1 MRQLLTCE
9 LVCQLSAAVTSLE
22 HMTSQ
27 TTIDT
32 TGPGDKAPAAPSDLS
47 PASGLRGHPWFTLIT
62 VAVGVMMVALDGTIV
77 AIANPAIQ
85 KDLKASFADVQWITN
100 GYFLALA
107 VSLITAGKLG
117 DRFGHRQTFLIG
129 VVGFAA
135 ASGAIGLSSSIAA
148 VVTFRVFQGLFGA
161 LLMPAALGLLRA
173 TFPAEKLN
181 MAIGIWGM
189 VIGAST
195 AGGPILGGVLVEH
208 VNWQSVFF
216 INVPVGAI
224 ALVLG
229 LLILL
234 DHRAALGRGP
244 LNEHSASRSFDI
256 LGIVLLSGAMFCL
269 VWALIKAPTWGW
281 GDGRTWTF
289 IAVSVVGFALF
300 SFWET
305 KVKEPLIP
313 LGLFRS
319 VPLSAGVVLMVL
331 MAIAFMGGLFFVTF
345 YLQNVHGMKPI
356 DAGLHLLP
364 LTGMMIVGSPLAG
377 AMITKLGPRIPLAG
391 GMAATAIAMYGM
403 STLQTDTGSAVMSL
417 WFALLGLGLAP
428 VMVGAT
434 EVIVGNAP
442 MELSGVAGGLQQAAM
457 QIGGSLGTAV
467 LGAVMAS
474 KVDGD
479 LAANWKDAGLPPL
492 TPTQLDQASEAVQ
505 VGVAPVAKGTPEAI
519 AAKIADVAHD
529 TFISGMSLASLVACS
544 VAVVAVF
551 VALLTKRGENAEA
564 GAGAAH
570 I

>member
-1 MRQLLTCE
+1 
-9 LVCQLSAAVTSLE
+9 
-22 HMTSQ
+22 MTSQ

-32 TGPGDKAPAAPSDLS
+32 TGPGGGTPATPSDAT
-47 PASGLRGHPWFTLIT
+47 PGKGLRGHPWLTLIT

-85 KDLKASFADVQWITN
+85 KDLGATFAQVQWITN

-135 ASGAIGLSSSIAA
+135 ASGAIGLSDSIAL
-148 VVTFRVFQGLFGA
+148 VVTFRVLQGLFGA

-216 INVPVGAI
+216 INVPVGVLAV
-224 ALVLG
+224 VLG
-229 LLILL
+229 VLILL
-234 DHRAALGRGP
+234 DHRAENAP
-244 LNEHSASRSFDI
+244 RSFDI
-256 LGIVLLSGAMFCL
+256 LGIALLSTAVFCL
-269 VWALIKAPTWGW
+269 VWALIKAPPSEWGW
-281 GDGRTWTF
+281 GDPKTIGF
-289 IAVSVVGFALF
+289 LGASVLGFALF
-300 SFWET
+300 AFWET

-313 LGLFRS
+313 LALFRS
-319 VPLSAGVVLMVL
+319 VALSAGVVLMVL

-345 YLQNVHGMKPI
+345 YLQNVHGMSPI

-377 AMITKLGPRIPLAG
+377 VMITKFGPRIPLAG
-391 GMAATAIAMYGM
+391 GMALTAIAMYGM
-403 STLQTDTGSAVMSL
+403 STLETDTGSAIMSL

-474 KVDGD
+474 KVNSD
-479 LAANWKDAGLPPL
+479 LAGNWAKAGLPPL
-492 TPTQLDQASEAVQ
+492 TPEQEHQASEAVQ
-505 VGVAPVAKGTPEAI
+505 VGVPPVAPGTPDAI
-519 AAKIADVAHD
+519 AAKITGVAHD
-529 TFISGMSLASLVACS
+529 TFISGMSAASLVAAG
-544 VAVVAVF
+544 VAVVAVL
-551 VALLTKRGENAEA
+551 VAFLTKRGENAGA

>member
-1 MRQLLTCE
+1 
-9 LVCQLSAAVTSLE
+9 
-22 HMTSQ
+22 MTSQ
-27 TTIDT
+27 TTIDK
-32 TGPGDKAPAAPSDLS
+32 TGSGGDAPAVPSDAA
-47 PASGLRGHPWFTLIT
+47 PAKGLRGHPWFTLIT

-85 KDLKASFADVQWITN
+85 KDLGATFAEVQWITN

-135 ASGAIGLSSSIAA
+135 ASGAIGMSDSIAL

-216 INVPVGAI
+216 INVPVGILAV
-224 ALVLG
+224 VLG
-229 LLILL
+229 VLILL
-234 DHRAALGRGP
+234 DHRAEKAP
-244 LNEHSASRSFDI
+244 RSFDI
-256 LGIVLLSGAMFCL
+256 LGIALLSAAMFCL
-269 VWALIKAPTWGW
+269 VWALIKAPEWGW
-281 GDGRTWTF
+281 GDGKTWAF
-289 IAVSVVGFALF
+289 IATSVIGFALF
-300 SFWET
+300 GFWET
-305 KVKEPLIP
+305 KVREPLIP
-313 LGLFRS
+313 LALFRS

-345 YLQNVHGMKPI
+345 YLQNVHGMSPI

-377 AMITKLGPRIPLAG
+377 AMITKFGPRVPLAG
-391 GMAATAIAMYGM
+391 GMALTAIAMYGM
-403 STLQTDTGSAVMSL
+403 STLATDTGSGIMSV

-474 KVDGD
+474 KVDSD
-479 LAANWKDAGLPPL
+479 LAGNWADAGLPAL
-492 TPTQLDQASEAVQ
+492 TPAQEAQASEAVQ
-505 VGVAPVAKGTPEAI
+505 VGVAPVAPGTPDAI
-519 AAKIADVAHD
+519 VTKITDVAHD
-529 TFISGMSLASLVACS
+529 TFISGMSLASLVAAGVAL
-544 VAVVAVF
+544 VAVAVAF
-551 VALLTKRGENAEA
+551 LTKRGENAEA

>member
-1 MRQLLTCE
+1 
-9 LVCQLSAAVTSLE
+9 
-22 HMTSQ
+22 MTSQ
-27 TTIDT
+27 TTIKT
-32 TGPGDKAPAAPSDLS
+32 TGPGGEAPAAPSDAT
-47 PASGLRGHPWFTLIT
+47 PTEGLRGHPWFTLIT

-85 KDLKASFADVQWITN
+85 KDLSASFAEVQWITN

-135 ASGAIGLSSSIAA
+135 ASGAIGLSDSIAL
-148 VVTFRVFQGLFGA
+148 VVVFRVLQGLFGA

-195 AGGPILGGVLVEH
+195 AGGPILGGVLVER

-216 INVPVGAI
+216 INVPVGILAV
-224 ALVLG
+224 VLG
-229 LLILL
+229 VLILL
-234 DHRAALGRGP
+234 DHRAENAP
-244 LNEHSASRSFDI
+244 RSFDI
-256 LGIVLLSGAMFCL
+256 PGIALLSTAVFCL
-269 VWALIKAPTWGW
+269 VWALIKAPPSEWGW
-281 GDGRTWTF
+281 GDPKTLGF
-289 IAVSVVGFALF
+289 LGASVLGFVLF
-300 SFWET
+300 AFWES

-319 VPLSAGVVLMVL
+319 VALSAGVVLMVL

-345 YLQNVHGMKPI
+345 YLQNVHGMSPI

-377 AMITKLGPRIPLAG
+377 AMITKLGPRVPLAG
-391 GMAATAIAMYGM
+391 GMALTAIAMYGM
-403 STLQTDTGSAVMSL
+403 STLETDTGSGVMSL

-474 KVDGD
+474 KVDSD
-479 LAANWKDAGLPPL
+479 LAGNWTSAGLPPL
-492 TPTQLDQASEAVQ
+492 TEAQRAQASEAVQ
-505 VGVAPVAKGTPEAI
+505 VGVAPLAPGTPNPI
-519 AAKIADVAHD
+519 AAKITDVAHD
-529 TFISGMSLASLVACS
+529 TFISGMSAASLVAAG

-551 VALLTKRGENAEA
+551 VAFLTKRGANAEA

>member
-1 MRQLLTCE
+1 
-9 LVCQLSAAVTSLE
+9 
-22 HMTSQ
+22 MTSQ
-27 TTIDT
+27 TTIDKAGAGD
-32 TGPGDKAPAAPSDLS
+32 GPPSAPSGAT
-47 PASGLRGHPWFTLIT
+47 PGKGLRGHPWFTLVT

-77 AIANPAIQ
+77 AIANPAIGE
-85 KDLKASFADVQWITN
+85 DLGASWSDLQWITN
-100 GYFLALA
+100 AYFLALA

-129 VVGFAA
+129 VAGFAVSSA
-135 ASGAIGLSSSIAA
+135 AIGLSEGITM
-148 VVTFRVFQGLFGA
+148 VIVFRVFQGLFGA

-216 INVPVGAI
+216 INVPVGILAV
-224 ALVLG
+224 ALGVW
-229 LLILL
+229 ILL
-234 DHRAALGRGP
+234 DHRAENAP
-244 LNEHSASRSFDI
+244 RSFDL
-256 LGIVLLSGAMFCL
+256 LGIALLSAAVFCL
-269 VWALIKAPTWGW
+269 VWAIIKAPEWGW
-281 GDGRTWTF
+281 GDFGTWTF
-289 IAVSVVGFALF
+289 IIGSVVGFGIFA
-300 SFWET
+300 FWET
-305 KVKEPLIP
+305 KVKEPLVP
-313 LGLFRS
+313 LTLFRS

-345 YLQNVHGMKPI
+345 YLQGVRGLGPV

-377 AMITKLGPRIPLAG
+377 VMITKVGPRIPLAF
-391 GMAATAIAMYGM
+391 GMALTALAMYGM
-403 STLQTDTGSAVMSL
+403 STLDTDTGSAVMSL
-417 WFALLGLGLAP
+417 WFAVLGLGLAP

-442 MELSGVAGGLQQAAM
+442 LELSGVAGGLQQAAM
-457 QIGGSLGTAV
+457 QVGGSLGTAV

-479 LAANWKDAGLPPL
+479 LPGNWADAGLP
-492 TPTQLDQASEAVQ
+492 QLDPEQTEQAAELVQ
-505 VGVAPVAKGTPEAI
+505 KGGAPVPPGAPEQI
-519 AAKIADVAHD
+519 ASKITDVAHD
-529 TFISGMSLASLVACS
+529 TFISGMSLASLTAAG

-551 VALLTKRGENAEA
+551 VAFLTKRGENAEA
-564 GAGAAH
+564 GAGVGH

>member
-1 MRQLLTCE
+1 
-9 LVCQLSAAVTSLE
+9 
-22 HMTSQ
+22 MTSQ
-27 TTIDT
+27 TTVDKA
-32 TGPGDKAPAAPSDLS
+32 DKAPEPVFVPAP
-47 PASGLRGHPWFTLIT
+47 AKGLRGHPWLTLFS
-62 VAVGVMMVALDGTIV
+62 VAIGVMMVALDGTIV

-85 KDLKASFADVQWITN
+85 KDLGASFADVQWITN

-107 VSLITAGKLG
+107 VTLITAGKLG

-135 ASGAIGLSSSIAA
+135 ASGAIGLSDSIAL

-195 AGGPILGGVLVEH
+195 AGGPILGGLLVQH
-208 VNWQSVFF
+208 VSWQSVFF
-216 INVPVGAI
+216 INVPVGII

-229 LLILL
+229 LLILR
-234 DHRAALGRGP
+234 DHRAENAP
-244 LNEHSASRSFDI
+244 RSFDI
-256 LGIVLLSGAMFCL
+256 LGIALLSGAMFCL

-281 GDGRTWTF
+281 GDGLTWTF
-289 IAVSVVGFALF
+289 LAVSVLCFALF
-300 SFWET
+300 AIWET
-305 KVKEPLIP
+305 RVKEPLIP
-313 LGLFRS
+313 LALFRS

-345 YLQNVHGMKPI
+345 YLQNVHGMSPV
-356 DAGLHLLP
+356 DSGLHLLP

-377 AMITKLGPRIPLAG
+377 AMITKVGPRIPLAG
-391 GMAATAIAMYGM
+391 GMLLTAVAMYGM
-403 STLQTDTGSAVMSL
+403 STLESGTGSGAMSL

-474 KVDGD
+474 KVDND
-479 LAANWKDAGLPPL
+479 LAGNWTDAKLPPL
-492 TPTQLDQASEAVQ
+492 TPAQLDQASEAVQ
-505 VGVAPVAKGTPEAI
+505 VGVGPVPKGTPAGLAE
-519 AAKIADVAHD
+519 KITSVAHD
-529 TFISGMSLASLVACS
+529 TFISGMSLACLVAAG
-544 VAVVAVF
+544 VAVVAIF
-551 VALLTKRGENAEA
+551 VALLTKRGTNAEA

>member
-1 MRQLLTCE
+1 
-9 LVCQLSAAVTSLE
+9 
-22 HMTSQ
+22 MTSQ
-27 TTIDT
+27 TIDT
-32 TGPGDKAPAAPSDLS
+32 TGAGDGASRSPSDQP
-47 PASGLRGHPWFTLIT
+47 PASGLRGHPWLTLLT

-85 KDLKASFADVQWITN
+85 ADLKASFADVQWITN

-107 VSLITAGKLG
+107 VALITAGKLG

-148 VVTFRVFQGLFGA
+148 VVTFRVCQGLFGA

-216 INVPVGAI
+216 INVPVGVL

-229 LLILL
+229 VLILL
-234 DHRAALGRGP
+234 DHRAENAP
-244 LNEHSASRSFDI
+244 RSFDV
-256 LGIVLLSGAMFCL
+256 LGIALLSAAMFCL

-281 GDGRTWTF
+281 GDGLTWTF
-289 IAVSVVGFALF
+289 IAVSLVGFVLF
-300 SFWET
+300 AVWET

-313 LGLFRS
+313 LALFRS
-319 VPLSAGVVLMVL
+319 VALSAGVVLMVL

-345 YLQNVHGMKPI
+345 YLQNVHGMSPI

-391 GMAATAIAMYGM
+391 GMASVAIAMFGM
-403 STLQTDTGSAVMSL
+403 STLETDTGSAVMSL

-479 LAANWKDAGLPPL
+479 LAANWKDAGLPAL
-492 TPTQLDQASEAVQ
+492 TPAQLDQASEAVQ

-519 AAKIADVAHD
+519 VAKITDVAHD
-529 TFISGMSLASLVACS
+529 TFISGMSLASLVAAG

-564 GAGAAH
+564 GAGVGH

>member
-1 MRQLLTCE
+1 
-9 LVCQLSAAVTSLE
+9 
-22 HMTSQ
+22 MTSQ
-27 TTIDT
+27 TTVDK
-32 TGPGDKAPAAPSDLS
+32 TGPGDKAPVVPSD
-47 PASGLRGHPWFTLIT
+47 PTTNQGRGLRGHPWFTLLT

-77 AIANPAIQ
+77 AIANPVIAD
-85 KDLKASFADVQWITN
+85 DLKASFAEVQWITN
-100 GYFLALA
+100 AYFLALA
-107 VSLITAGKLG
+107 VTLITAGKLG

-135 ASGAIGLSSSIAA
+135 ASGAIGLSDSVAF
-148 VVTFRVFQGLFGA
+148 VVVFRVFQGLFGA

-195 AGGPILGGVLVEH
+195 AGGPILGGFLVEN
-208 VNWQSVFF
+208 VSWQSVFW
-216 INVPVGAI
+216 INVPVGILAV
-224 ALVLG
+224 ALG
-229 LLILL
+229 AWILL
-234 DHRAALGRGP
+234 DHRAENAP
-244 LNEHSASRSFDI
+244 RSFDI
-256 LGIVLLSGAMFCL
+256 LGIALLSGAMFCL

-281 GDGRTWTF
+281 GDGLTWTF
-289 IAVSVVGFALF
+289 VVASVAGFGFFAL
-300 SFWET
+300 WET

-345 YLQNVHGMKPI
+345 YLQNVHGMSPI

-377 AMITKLGPRIPLAG
+377 AIITKAGPRVPLAG
-391 GMAATAIAMYGM
+391 GMALTAIAMYGM
-403 STLQTDTGSAVMSL
+403 STLETDTGSAVMSL

-442 MELSGVAGGLQQAAM
+442 LELSGVAGGLQQAAM

-479 LAANWKDAGLPPL
+479 LPGNWTDAGLPPL
-492 TPTQLDQASEAVQ
+492 TEAQLGQASEAVQ
-505 VGVAPVAKGTPEAI
+505 VGVPPVAEGTPPEI
-519 AAKIADVAHD
+519 AAKIATVAHD
-529 TFISGMSLASLVACS
+529 TFMSGMSLASLVAAG
-544 VAVVAVF
+544 VAAIAVLVAF
-551 VALLTKRGENAEA
+551 LTKRGENVEA

>member
-1 MRQLLTCE
+1 
-9 LVCQLSAAVTSLE
+9 
-22 HMTSQ
+22 MTSQ
-27 TTIDT
+27 TTVDK
-32 TGPGDKAPAAPSDLS
+32 TGSGDQAPAAPSD
-47 PASGLRGHPWFTLIT
+47 PTPGQGRGLRGHPWFTLLT

-77 AIANPAIQ
+77 AIANPAIAD
-85 KDLKASFADVQWITN
+85 DLKASFAEVQWITN
-100 GYFLALA
+100 AYFLALA
-107 VSLITAGKLG
+107 VTLITAGKLG

-135 ASGAIGLSSSIAA
+135 ASGAIGLSDSVAF

-195 AGGPILGGVLVEH
+195 AGGPILGGFLVEN
-208 VNWQSVFF
+208 VSWQSVFW
-216 INVPVGAI
+216 INVPVGVLAV
-224 ALVLG
+224 ALGVG
-229 LLILL
+229 ILL
-234 DHRAALGRGP
+234 DHRAENAP
-244 LNEHSASRSFDI
+244 RSFDI
-256 LGIVLLSGAMFCL
+256 PGIALLSGAMFCL
-269 VWALIKAPTWGW
+269 VWALIKAPEWGW
-281 GDGRTWTF
+281 GSGTTWTF
-289 IAVSVVGFALF
+289 VAASLVLFALF
-300 SFWET
+300 AFWET
-305 KVKEPLIP
+305 RVKEPLIP

-345 YLQNVHGMKPI
+345 YLQNVHGMSPI

-377 AMITKLGPRIPLAG
+377 ALITKAGPRIPLAG
-391 GMAATAIAMYGM
+391 GMALTAIAMYGM
-403 STLQTDTGSAVMSL
+403 STLETDTGSAVMSL

-442 MELSGVAGGLQQAAM
+442 LELSGVAGGLQQAAM

-479 LAANWKDAGLPPL
+479 LPGNWADAGLPPL
-492 TPTQLDQASEAVQ
+492 TGTQLDQASEAVQ
-505 VGVAPVAKGTPEAI
+505 VGVPPVAEGTPPEI
-519 AAKIADVAHD
+519 AAKIATVAHD
-529 TFISGMSLASLVACS
+529 TFMSGMSLASLVAAGVAA
-544 VAVVAVF
+544 VAVLVAF
-551 VALLTKRGENAEA
+551 LTKRGENAEA

>member
-1 MRQLLTCE
+1 MSE
-9 LVCQLSAAVTSLE
+9 AVTNLE

-32 TGPGDKAPAAPSDLS
+32 TGPGDKAPAAPSDAP

-129 VVGFAA
+129 VTGFAA
-135 ASGAIGLSSSIAA
+135 ASGAIGLSNSIAA
-148 VVTFRVFQGLFGA
+148 VVTFRVLQGLFGA

-216 INVPVGAI
+216 INVPVGAL
-224 ALVLG
+224 ALILG
-229 LLILL
+229 LLILR
-234 DHRAALGRGP
+234 DHRAENAP
-244 LNEHSASRSFDI
+244 RSFDL
-256 LGIVLLSGAMFCL
+256 LGIALLSAAMFCL
-269 VWALIKAPTWGW
+269 VWALIKAPAWGW
-281 GDGRTWTF
+281 GDGKTWTF
-289 IAVSVVGFALF
+289 IVVSVVGFALF

-345 YLQNVHGMKPI
+345 YLQNVHGMSPI

-364 LTGMMIVGSPLAG
+364 LTGMMIVASPLAG
-377 AMITKLGPRIPLAG
+377 AAITKLGPRVPLAG

-403 STLQTDTGSAVMSL
+403 STLKVDTGSGLMSI

-474 KVDGD
+474 KVDSD
-479 LAANWKDAGLPPL
+479 LAGNWKDAGLQPL
-492 TPTQLDQASEAVQ
+492 TPAQLGQASEAVQ
-505 VGVAPVAKGTPEAI
+505 VGVAPVAKGTPEGV

-529 TFISGMSLASLVACS
+529 TFISGMSLASLVACG

-551 VALLTKRGENAEA
+551 VALLTKRGANAEA

>member
-1 MRQLLTCE
+1 
-9 LVCQLSAAVTSLE
+9 
-22 HMTSQ
+22 MTSQ

-32 TGPGDKAPAAPSDLS
+32 TGPGDRASTDPSGPTPAA
-47 PASGLRGHPWFTLIT
+47 GLRGHPWLTLIT

-85 KDLKASFADVQWITN
+85 KDLGASFADVQWITN

-107 VSLITAGKLG
+107 VCLITAGKLG

-129 VVGFAA
+129 VTGFAA
-135 ASGAIGLSSSIAA
+135 ASGAIGLSNSIAA
-148 VVTFRVFQGLFGA
+148 VVTFRVLQGLFGA

-216 INVPVGAI
+216 INVPVGAL
-224 ALVLG
+224 ALLLG

-234 DHRAALGRGP
+234 DHRAKNAP
-244 LNEHSASRSFDI
+244 RSFD
-256 LGIVLLSGAMFCL
+256 LPGIALLSGAMFCL

-281 GDGRTWTF
+281 GDVKTWGF
-289 IAVSVVGFALF
+289 IGASALLFVLFAL
-300 SFWET
+300 WET
-305 KVKEPLIP
+305 RVAEPLIP
-313 LGLFRS
+313 LGMFRS

-345 YLQNVHGMKPI
+345 YLQNVHGMSPI

-377 AMITKLGPRIPLAG
+377 AAITKLGPRIPLAG
-391 GMAATAIAMYGM
+391 GMAATAVAMYGM
-403 STLQTDTGSAVMSL
+403 STLEADTSSGVMSI
-417 WFALLGLGLAP
+417 WFALLGFGLAP

-474 KVDGD
+474 KVDSD
-479 LAANWKDAGLPPL
+479 LPGNWAGAGLPKL
-492 TPTQLDQASEAVQ
+492 TPEQLDQASEAVQ
-505 VGVAPVAKGTPEAI
+505 VGVAPVAKGMPEQLV
-519 AAKIADVAHD
+519 AKITSVAHD
-529 TFISGMSLASLVACS
+529 TFISGMSLASLVAAG
-544 VAVVAVF
+544 VAAFAVL
-551 VALLTKRGENAEA
+551 VALLTKRGQNAEA
-564 GAGAAH
+564 GAGVGH

>member
-1 MRQLLTCE
+1 
-9 LVCQLSAAVTSLE
+9 
-22 HMTSQ
+22 MTSQ
-27 TTIDT
+27 TTLDK
-32 TGPGDKAPAAPSDLS
+32 TGPGDGIPPSPSAAPAK
-47 PASGLRGHPWFTLIT
+47 GLRGHPWFTLIT

-77 AIANPAIQ
+77 AIANPAIAS
-85 KDLKASFADVQWITN
+85 DLGATFAEVQWITN
-100 GYFLALA
+100 AYFLALA
-107 VSLITAGKLG
+107 VALITAGKLG

-135 ASGAIGLSSSIAA
+135 ASGAIGLSDSIAA
-148 VVTFRVFQGLFGA
+148 VIVFRVFQGLFGA

-216 INVPVGAI
+216 INVPVGVLAV
-224 ALVLG
+224 ALG
-229 LLILL
+229 AWILL
-234 DHRAALGRGP
+234 DHRAQNAP
-244 LNEHSASRSFDI
+244 RSFDL
-256 LGIVLLSGAMFCL
+256 LGIGLLSGAMFCL
-269 VWALIKAPTWGW
+269 VWALIKAPEWGW
-281 GDGRTWTF
+281 GAGRTWLF
-289 IAVSVVGFALF
+289 LVVAVAAFALF
-300 SFWET
+300 AIWE
-305 KVKEPLIP
+305 KRVREPLIP
-313 LGLFRS
+313 LTLFRS
-319 VPLSAGVVLMVL
+319 VPLSAGVVLMVM

-345 YLQNVHGMKPI
+345 YLQNVHGMSPV

-377 AMITKLGPRIPLAG
+377 IAITKVGPRIPLAG
-391 GMAATAIAMYGM
+391 GMAFTALAMYGM
-403 STLQTDTGSAVMSL
+403 STLETDTGSGIMSL

-442 MELSGVAGGLQQAAM
+442 MELSGVAGGLQQSAM

-474 KVDGD
+474 KVDSD
-479 LAANWKDAGLPPL
+479 LAGNWADAGLPPL
-492 TPTQLDQASEAVQ
+492 SPEQQAAASEAVQ
-505 VGVAPVAKGTPEAI
+505 VGVAPVAPDTPAEVATTI
-519 AAKIADVAHD
+519 TDVAHD
-529 TFISGMSLASLVACS
+529 TFISGMSLASLVAAG
-544 VAVVAVF
+544 VAAVAIL
-551 VALLTKRGENAEA
+551 VALLTKRGENADA

>member
-1 MRQLLTCE
+1 
-9 LVCQLSAAVTSLE
+9 
-22 HMTSQ
+22 MTSQ
-27 TTIDT
+27 TIDS
-32 TGPGDKAPAAPSDLS
+32 TGPGDNAPAAPSDPS
-47 PASGLRGHPWFTLIT
+47 PAGGLRGHPWFTLIT

-85 KDLKASFADVQWITN
+85 KDLGATFAQVQWITN

-117 DRFGHRQTFLIG
+117 DRFGHRQTFLVG

-135 ASGAIGLSSSIAA
+135 ASGAIGLSGSIAA

-173 TFPAEKLN
+173 TFPADKLN

-216 INVPVGAI
+216 INVPVGLI
-224 ALVLG
+224 ALTLG

-234 DHRAALGRGP
+234 DHRAENAP
-244 LNEHSASRSFDI
+244 RSFDVF
-256 LGIVLLSGAMFCL
+256 GIALLSGAMFCL
-269 VWALIKAPTWGW
+269 VWALIKAPAWGW
-281 GDGRTWTF
+281 GDGRTGAF
-289 IAVSVVGFALF
+289 IAGSVLLFAVF

-305 KVKEPLIP
+305 KVREPLIP

-345 YLQNVHGMKPI
+345 YLQNVHGMSPI

-377 AMITKLGPRIPLAG
+377 AMITKLGPRVPLAG
-391 GMAATAIAMYGM
+391 GMVATAIAMYGM
-403 STLQTDTGSAVMSL
+403 STLRTDTGSAVMSL

-474 KVDGD
+474 KVDSD
-479 LAANWKDAGLPPL
+479 LPGNWTGAGLPRL
-492 TPTQLDQASEAVQ
+492 TPAQLDQASEAVQ
-505 VGVAPVAKGTPEAI
+505 VGVAPVAEGTPQPLVE
-519 AAKIADVAHD
+519 KITAVAHD
-529 TFISGMSLASLVACS
+529 TFISGMSLASLVAAG
-544 VAVVAVF
+544 VAAAAVL
-551 VALLTKRGENAEA
+551 VALLTKRGTNAEA
-564 GAGAAH
+564 GAGVGH

>member
-1 MRQLLTCE
+1 
-9 LVCQLSAAVTSLE
+9 
-22 HMTSQ
+22 MTSQ
-27 TTIDT
+27 TTIDK
-32 TGPGDKAPAAPSDLS
+32 TGSGGDAPVVPSDAT
-47 PASGLRGHPWFTLIT
+47 PAKGLRGHPWFTLIT

-85 KDLKASFADVQWITN
+85 KDLGATFAQVQWITN

-107 VSLITAGKLG
+107 VALITAGKLG

-216 INVPVGAI
+216 INVPVGILAV
-224 ALVLG
+224 VLG
-229 LLILL
+229 VMILL
-234 DHRAALGRGP
+234 DHRAENAP
-244 LNEHSASRSFDI
+244 RSFDI
-256 LGIVLLSGAMFCL
+256 LGIGLLSGAMFCL
-269 VWALIKAPTWGW
+269 VWALIKAPEWGW
-281 GDGRTWTF
+281 ADGKTWLF
-289 IAVSVVGFALF
+289 IAGSVLGFVVFA
-300 SFWET
+300 FWET
-305 KVKEPLIP
+305 RVREPLIP
-313 LGLFRS
+313 LALFRS
-319 VPLSAGVVLMVL
+319 IPLSAGVVLMVL

-345 YLQNVHGMKPI
+345 YLQNVHGMSPI

-377 AMITKLGPRIPLAG
+377 AMITKFGPRVPLAG
-391 GMAATAIAMYGM
+391 GMALTAIAMYGM
-403 STLQTDTGSAVMSL
+403 STLDTDTGSAIMSV

-474 KVDGD
+474 KVDSD
-479 LAANWKDAGLPPL
+479 LAGNWTSAGLPPL
-492 TPTQLDQASEAVQ
+492 TAAQEAQASEAVQ
-505 VGVAPVAKGTPEAI
+505 VGVAPVAPGTPEAVVT
-519 AAKIADVAHD
+519 KITDVAHD
-529 TFISGMSLASLVACS
+529 TFISGMSLASLVAAG
-544 VAVVAVF
+544 VAVVAVG
-551 VALLTKRGENAEA
+551 VAFLTKRGENAEA

>member
-1 MRQLLTCE
+1 
-9 LVCQLSAAVTSLE
+9 
-22 HMTSQ
+22 MTSQ
-27 TTIDT
+27 TTL
-32 TGPGDKAPAAPSDLS
+32 DKAGQGDGPSAGPS
-47 PASGLRGHPWFTLIT
+47 EATPGKGLRGHPWFTLFT

-77 AIANPAIQ
+77 AIANPAIAS
-85 KDLKASFADVQWITN
+85 DLGATLADVQWITN
-100 GYFLALA
+100 AYFLALA

-135 ASGAIGLSSSIAA
+135 ASGAIGLSDSITL
-148 VVTFRVFQGLFGA
+148 VIVFRVLQGLFGA

-208 VNWQSVFF
+208 VSWQSVFF
-216 INVPVGAI
+216 INVPVGVLAV
-224 ALVLG
+224 ALGVW
-229 LLILL
+229 ILL
-234 DHRAALGRGP
+234 DHRAENAP
-244 LNEHSASRSFDI
+244 RSFDI
-256 LGIVLLSGAMFCL
+256 PGIALLSGAMFCL
-269 VWALIKAPTWGW
+269 VWALIKAPEWGW
-281 GDGRTWTF
+281 GDGRTWAF
-289 IAVSVVGFALF
+289 IAASVVGFAVF
-300 SFWET
+300 AFWET
-305 KVKEPLIP
+305 KVREPLIP
-313 LGLFRS
+313 LALFRS

-345 YLQNVHGMKPI
+345 YLQNVHGLSPV

-377 AMITKLGPRIPLAG
+377 VMITKVGPRIPLAG
-391 GMAATAIAMYGM
+391 GMACTALAMYGI
-403 STLQTDTGSAVMSL
+403 STLEKSTGSLTMSI

-442 MELSGVAGGLQQAAM
+442 LELSGVAGGLQQSAM
-457 QIGGSLGTAV
+457 QVGGSLGTAV

-479 LAANWKDAGLPPL
+479 LPGNWEKAGLPPL
-492 TPTQLDQASEAVQ
+492 TPEQAGQASEAVQ
-505 VGVAPVAKGTPEAI
+505 VGVPPVPKGTPEAI
-519 AAKIADVAHD
+519 AAKITDVAHD
-529 TFISGMSLASLVACS
+529 TFISGMSLASLVAAGVAA
-544 VAVVAVF
+544 VAVL

-564 GAGAAH
+564 GAGVGH

>member
-1 MRQLLTCE
+1 
-9 LVCQLSAAVTSLE
+9 
-22 HMTSQ
+22 MTSQ
-27 TTIDT
+27 TTIDK
-32 TGPGDKAPAAPSDLS
+32 TGSGGDAPAVPSDAA
-47 PASGLRGHPWFTLIT
+47 PAKGLRGHPWFTLIT

-85 KDLKASFADVQWITN
+85 KDLGATFAEVQWITN

-135 ASGAIGLSSSIAA
+135 ASGAIGMSDSIAL

-216 INVPVGAI
+216 INVPVGILAV
-224 ALVLG
+224 VLG
-229 LLILL
+229 VLILL
-234 DHRAALGRGP
+234 DHRAEKAP
-244 LNEHSASRSFDI
+244 RSFDI
-256 LGIVLLSGAMFCL
+256 LGIALLSAAMFCL
-269 VWALIKAPTWGW
+269 VWALIKAPEWGW
-281 GDGRTWTF
+281 GDGKTWAF
-289 IAVSVVGFALF
+289 IAASVIGFALF
-300 SFWET
+300 GFWET
-305 KVKEPLIP
+305 KVREPLIP
-313 LGLFRS
+313 LALFRS

-345 YLQNVHGMKPI
+345 YLQNVHGMSPI

-377 AMITKLGPRIPLAG
+377 AMITKFGPRVPLAG
-391 GMAATAIAMYGM
+391 GMALTAIAMYGM
-403 STLQTDTGSAVMSL
+403 STLETDTGSGIMSV

-474 KVDGD
+474 KVDSD
-479 LAANWKDAGLPPL
+479 LAGNWADAGLPAL
-492 TPTQLDQASEAVQ
+492 TPAQEAQASEAVQ
-505 VGVAPVAKGTPEAI
+505 VGVAPVAPGTPDAI
-519 AAKIADVAHD
+519 VTKITDVAHD
-529 TFISGMSLASLVACS
+529 TFISGMSLASLVAAGVAL
-544 VAVVAVF
+544 VAVAVAF
-551 VALLTKRGENAEA
+551 LTKRGENAEA

>member
-1 MRQLLTCE
+1 
-9 LVCQLSAAVTSLE
+9 
-22 HMTSQ
+22 MTSQ

-32 TGPGDKAPAAPSDLS
+32 TGSGGKVPASPSDAT
-47 PASGLRGHPWFTLIT
+47 PGKGLRGHPWLTLIT

-85 KDLKASFADVQWITN
+85 KDLGATFAEVQWITN

-135 ASGAIGLSSSIAA
+135 ASGAIGLSDSIAF
-148 VVTFRVFQGLFGA
+148 VVVFRVLQGLFGA

-216 INVPVGAI
+216 INVPVGVLAV
-224 ALVLG
+224 VLG
-229 LLILL
+229 VLILL
-234 DHRAALGRGP
+234 DHRAENAP
-244 LNEHSASRSFDI
+244 RSFDL
-256 LGIVLLSGAMFCL
+256 LGIALLSTAVFCL
-269 VWALIKAPTWGW
+269 VWALIKAPPSEWGW
-281 GDGRTWTF
+281 GDVKTLSFLG
-289 IAVSVVGFALF
+289 ASVLCFALF
-300 SFWET
+300 AFWET
-305 KVKEPLIP
+305 KVREPLIP
-313 LGLFRS
+313 LALFRS
-319 VPLSAGVVLMVL
+319 VALSAGVVLMVL

-345 YLQNVHGMKPI
+345 YLQNVHGMSPI

-377 AMITKLGPRIPLAG
+377 AMITKLGPRVPLAG
-391 GMAATAIAMYGM
+391 GMALTAIAMYGM
-403 STLQTDTGSAVMSL
+403 STLETDTGSGIMSL

-474 KVDGD
+474 KVNSD
-479 LAANWKDAGLPPL
+479 LAGNWAKAGLPPL
-492 TPTQLDQASEAVQ
+492 TPEQEHQASEAVQ
-505 VGVAPVAKGTPEAI
+505 VGVPPVAPGTPDAI
-519 AAKIADVAHD
+519 AAKIAGVAHD
-529 TFISGMSLASLVACS
+529 TFISGMSAASLVAAG
-544 VAVVAVF
+544 VAVVAVL
-551 VALLTKRGENAEA
+551 VAFLTKRGENAEA

>member
-1 MRQLLTCE
+1 
-9 LVCQLSAAVTSLE
+9 
-22 HMTSQ
+22 MTSQ
-27 TTIDT
+27 TTVDK
-32 TGPGDKAPAAPSDLS
+32 TGPGDKAPGVPSD
-47 PASGLRGHPWFTLIT
+47 PTTNQGRGLRGHPWFTLLT

-77 AIANPAIQ
+77 AIANPAIA
-85 KDLKASFADVQWITN
+85 KDLGATWADVQWITN
-100 GYFLALA
+100 AYFLALA
-107 VSLITAGKLG
+107 VTLITAGKLG

-135 ASGAIGLSSSIAA
+135 ASGAIGLSNSVAF

-195 AGGPILGGVLVEH
+195 AGGPILGGFLVEN
-208 VNWQSVFF
+208 VSWQSVFW
-216 INVPVGAI
+216 INVPVGVLAV
-224 ALVLG
+224 ALG
-229 LLILL
+229 AWILL
-234 DHRAALGRGP
+234 DHRAENAP
-244 LNEHSASRSFDI
+244 RSFDV
-256 LGIVLLSGAMFCL
+256 LGIALLSGAMFCL
-269 VWALIKAPTWGW
+269 VWALIKAPEWGW
-281 GDGRTWTF
+281 GDGQTWTF
-289 IAVSVVGFALF
+289 LVVSVVGFVLF
-300 SFWET
+300 AFWET

-313 LGLFRS
+313 LALFRS

-345 YLQNVHGMKPI
+345 YLQNVHGMSPI

-377 AMITKLGPRIPLAG
+377 ALITKAGPRIPLAG
-391 GMAATAIAMYGM
+391 GMALTAIAMYGM

-442 MELSGVAGGLQQAAM
+442 LELSGVAGGLQQAAM

-467 LGAVMAS
+467 LGAVMTS
-474 KVDGD
+474 KVDSDFAG
-479 LAANWKDAGLPPL
+479 NWKDAGLPPL
-492 TPTQLDQASEAVQ
+492 DEAQLAQAKQAVQ
-505 VGVAPVAKGTPEAI
+505 QGAAPVAEGTPAEI
-519 AAKIADVAHD
+519 AAKITTVAHD
-529 TFISGMSLASLVACS
+529 TFISGMSLASLVAAGVAA
-544 VAVVAVF
+544 VAVLVAF
-551 VALLTKRGENAEA
+551 LTKRGANAEA

>member
-1 MRQLLTCE
+1 
-9 LVCQLSAAVTSLE
+9 
-22 HMTSQ
+22 MTSQ
-27 TTIDT
+27 TTIDA
-32 TGPGDKAPAAPSDLS
+32 TGPGGKAPAESSDAT
-47 PASGLRGHPWFTLIT
+47 PGKGLRGHPWLTLIT

-85 KDLKASFADVQWITN
+85 KDLGATFAEVQWITN

-135 ASGAIGLSSSIAA
+135 ASGAIGLSDSIAF
-148 VVTFRVFQGLFGA
+148 VVVFRVLQGLFGA

-216 INVPVGAI
+216 INVPVGVVAV
-224 ALVLG
+224 VLG
-229 LLILL
+229 VLILL
-234 DHRAALGRGP
+234 DHRAENAP
-244 LNEHSASRSFDI
+244 RSFDL
-256 LGIVLLSGAMFCL
+256 LGIALLSSAVFCL
-269 VWALIKAPTWGW
+269 VWALIKAPPSEWGW
-281 GDGRTWTF
+281 GDVKTLSFLGASVLCF
-289 IAVSVVGFALF
+289 AVFA
-300 SFWET
+300 FWET
-305 KVKEPLIP
+305 KVREPLIP
-313 LGLFRS
+313 LALFRS
-319 VPLSAGVVLMVL
+319 VALSAGVVLMVL

-345 YLQNVHGMKPI
+345 YLQNVHGMSPI

-377 AMITKLGPRIPLAG
+377 AMITKLGPRVPLAG
-391 GMAATAIAMYGM
+391 GMAFTAIAMYGM
-403 STLQTDTGSAVMSL
+403 STLETDTGSGIMSL

-474 KVDGD
+474 KVNSD
-479 LAANWKDAGLPPL
+479 LAGNWEKAGLPPL
-492 TPTQLDQASEAVQ
+492 TPEQEHQASEAVQ
-505 VGVAPVAKGTPEAI
+505 VGVPPVAPGTPDAI
-519 AAKIADVAHD
+519 AAKITGVAHD
-529 TFISGMSLASLVACS
+529 TFISGMSAASLVAAG
-544 VAVVAVF
+544 VAVVAVL
-551 VALLTKRGENAEA
+551 VAFLTKRGQNAEA

>member
-1 MRQLLTCE
+1 
-9 LVCQLSAAVTSLE
+9 
-22 HMTSQ
+22 MTSQ
-27 TTIDT
+27 TTIDK
-32 TGPGDKAPAAPSDLS
+32 TGPGDKAPQAPSDAS
-47 PASGLRGHPWFTLIT
+47 PVKGLRGHPWFTLIT

-85 KDLKASFADVQWITN
+85 QDLGATFAEVQWITN

-107 VSLITAGKLG
+107 VALITAGKLG

-135 ASGAIGLSSSIAA
+135 ASGAIGLSSSIGL
-148 VVTFRVFQGLFGA
+148 VVTFRVLQGLFGA

-216 INVPVGAI
+216 INVPVGILAV
-224 ALVLG
+224 ALGVW
-229 LLILL
+229 ILL
-234 DHRAALGRGP
+234 DHRAENAP
-244 LNEHSASRSFDI
+244 RSFDI
-256 LGIVLLSGAMFCL
+256 LGIGLLSGAMFCL
-269 VWALIKAPTWGW
+269 VWALINAPEWGW
-281 GDGRTWTF
+281 GAGKTWLF
-289 IAVSVVGFALF
+289 VAASVLGFVLFAL
-300 SFWET
+300 WE
-305 KVKEPLIP
+305 KRVKEPLIP
-313 LGLFRS
+313 LALFRS
-319 VPLSAGVVLMVL
+319 IPLSAGVVLMVL

-345 YLQNVHGMKPI
+345 YLQNVHGMGPI

-364 LTGMMIVGSPLAG
+364 LTGMMIIGSPLAG
-377 AMITKLGPRIPLAG
+377 AMITKLGPRVPLAG
-391 GMAATAIAMYGM
+391 GMACTAIAMYGM
-403 STLQTDTGSAVMSL
+403 STLETDTSSGLMSL

-474 KVDGD
+474 KVDSD
-479 LAANWKDAGLPPL
+479 LAGNWADAGLPQL
-492 TPTQLDQASEAVQ
+492 TPAQEAQASEAVQ
-505 VGVAPVAKGTPEAI
+505 VGMAPIAKGTPEAI
-519 AAKIADVAHD
+519 AAKITDVAHD
-529 TFISGMSLASLVACS
+529 TFISGMSLASLVAAGVAA
-544 VAVVAVF
+544 VAVLVAF
-551 VALLTKRGENAEA
+551 LTKRGENAEA

>member
-1 MRQLLTCE
+1 
-9 LVCQLSAAVTSLE
+9 
-22 HMTSQ
+22 MTSQ

-32 TGPGDKAPAAPSDLS
+32 TGPGDKAPAATPSG
-47 PASGLRGHPWFTLIT
+47 PAAEAAGLRGHPWLTLIT

-85 KDLKASFADVQWITN
+85 KDLGATFAQVQWITN

-135 ASGAIGLSSSIAA
+135 ASGAIGLSDSIAL

-208 VNWQSVFF
+208 VSWQSVFF
-216 INVPVGAI
+216 INVPVGVV

-229 LLILL
+229 ALILL
-234 DHRAALGRGP
+234 DHRAENAP
-244 LNEHSASRSFDI
+244 RSFDL
-256 LGIVLLSGAMFCL
+256 LGIALLSGAMFCL

-281 GDGRTWTF
+281 GDGLTWAF
-289 IAVSVVGFALF
+289 IGGSAVLFGAFA
-300 SFWET
+300 FWET
-305 KVKEPLIP
+305 KVAEPLIP
-313 LGLFRS
+313 LALFRS

-345 YLQNVHGMKPI
+345 YLQNVHGMSPI

-377 AMITKLGPRIPLAG
+377 LAITKLGPRIPLAG

-403 STLQTDTGSAVMSL
+403 STLETDTGSGIMSL
-417 WFALLGLGLAP
+417 WFALLGFGLAP

-474 KVDGD
+474 KVDSD
-479 LAANWKDAGLPPL
+479 LAGNWKAAGLPPL
-492 TPTQLDQASEAVQ
+492 APAQLDQAAEAVQ
-505 VGVAPVAKGTPEAI
+505 VGVAPVAPGTPAAI
-519 AAKIADVAHD
+519 VAKITDVAHD
-529 TFISGMSLASLVACS
+529 TFISGMSLASLVAAG

-551 VALLTKRGENAEA
+551 VAFLTKRGENAEA
-564 GAGAAH
+564 GMGGAH

>member
-1 MRQLLTCE
+1 
-9 LVCQLSAAVTSLE
+9 
-22 HMTSQ
+22 MTSQ
-27 TTIDT
+27 TTIDK
-32 TGPGDKAPAAPSDLS
+32 TGPESGPPTPSDAT
-47 PASGLRGHPWFTLIT
+47 PASGLRGHPWVTLVT

-77 AIANPAIQ
+77 AIANPAIG
-85 KDLKASFADVQWITN
+85 KDLGASWSQLQWITN
-100 GYFLALA
+100 AYFLALA

-129 VVGFAA
+129 VAGFAA
-135 ASGAIGLSSSIAA
+135 SSGAIGLSDSIAM
-148 VVTFRVFQGLFGA
+148 VITFRVFQGLFGA

-216 INVPVGAI
+216 INVPVGVLAV
-224 ALVLG
+224 VLG
-229 LLILL
+229 VLILL
-234 DHRAALGRGP
+234 DHRAENAP
-244 LNEHSASRSFDI
+244 RSFDI
-256 LGIVLLSGAMFCL
+256 LGIVLLSASMFCL
-269 VWALIKAPTWGW
+269 VWALIKAPEWGW
-281 GDGRTWTF
+281 GSGRTWLF
-289 IAVSVVGFALF
+289 VVVSVVGFGLF
-300 SFWET
+300 AFWENR
-305 KVKEPLIP
+305 VKEPLIP
-313 LGLFRS
+313 LAMFRS

-345 YLQNVHGMKPI
+345 YLQNVHGMSPI

-377 AMITKLGPRIPLAG
+377 AMITKVGPRIPLAG
-391 GMAATAIAMYGM
+391 GMAFTAVAMYGM
-403 STLQTDTGSAVMSL
+403 STLDTDTGSLAMSV

-474 KVDGD
+474 KVDSD
-479 LAANWKDAGLPPL
+479 LAGNWAAAGLPKLSPEQQDL
-492 TPTQLDQASEAVQ
+492 AEQAVQ
-505 VGVAPVAKGTPEAI
+505 QGAAPVAEGTPAPI

-529 TFISGMSLASLVACS
+529 TFISGMSLASLVAAGVAA
-544 VAVVAVF
+544 VAVLVAF
-551 VALLTKRGENAEA
+551 LTKRGDNAEA
-564 GAGAAH
+564 GAGVGH

>member
-1 MRQLLTCE
+1 
-9 LVCQLSAAVTSLE
+9 
-22 HMTSQ
+22 MTSQ
-27 TTIDT
+27 TTIET
-32 TGPGDKAPAAPSDLS
+32 AGSGDKAPTAPSDKA
-47 PASGLRGHPWFTLIT
+47 PGAGLRGHPWFTLVT

-85 KDLKASFADVQWITN
+85 KDLGASFADVQWITN

-129 VVGFAA
+129 VTGFAA

-148 VVTFRVFQGLFGA
+148 VVTFRVLQGLFGA

-216 INVPVGAI
+216 INVPVGII
-224 ALVLG
+224 ALILG
-229 LLILL
+229 LVILL
-234 DHRAALGRGP
+234 DHRAENAP
-244 LNEHSASRSFDI
+244 RSFDL
-256 LGIVLLSGAMFCL
+256 LGIGLLSGAMFCL
-269 VWALIKAPTWGW
+269 VWALIKAPAWGW
-281 GDGRTWTF
+281 GDGKTWAF
-289 IAVSVVGFALF
+289 LAAAVLGFALF
-300 SFWET
+300 AFWET

-319 VPLSAGVVLMVL
+319 VALSAGVVLMVL

-345 YLQNVHGMKPI
+345 YLQNVHGMSPI

-391 GMAATAIAMYGM
+391 GMASVAIAMYGM
-403 STLQTDTGSAVMSL
+403 STLETDTGSGVMSI

-467 LGAVMAS
+467 LGGVMAS
-474 KVDGD
+474 KVDSD
-479 LAANWKDAGLPPL
+479 LAANWKGAGLPEL
-492 TPTQLDQASEAVQ
+492 TPSQLDQASEAVQ

-529 TFISGMSLASLVACS
+529 TFISGMSLASLVACG

-551 VALLTKRGENAEA
+551 VAFLTKRGANAEA
-564 GAGAAH
+564 GAGVGH